1 MLGLN
6 CIAPILVPSVLWGIY
21 PILITFAINEL
32 NYIIVFI
39 IGYFLNFIFI
49 LIFYIINRNNIKF
62 INFKKGKRAYLALF
76 IASILTTTAVYYF
89 YKSIKVCK
97 KSYKVIA
104 ITYSLPIILS
114 TLGCMIFL
122 REKISIKNI
131 FGIVLALVGIH
142 FIYY

>member
-1 MLGLN
+1 MKT
-6 CIAPILVPSVLWGIY
+6 II
-21 PILITFAINEL
+21 L

-49 LIFYIINRNNIKF
+49 LIFYLINRNNIKF

-76 IASILTTTAVYYF
+76 LGSILTTTAAYYF